1 MKMYFCVVFI
11 FFQLTN
17 PYMRRFLPILLL
29 LISISISF
37 GQLNSGSKLPSN
49 IKGTDINGKQVD
61 IFADLDAGR
70 TVILDVFATWCS
82 PCWSFHESGVL
93 KELHKKY
100 GPTGT
105 NTVSIYGIEG
115 DSDTTQEDLTSESD
129 NSWGDWTAGVNYSIV
144 DSDLFNNL
152 LKIPGFPTIYIIR
165 PDRTLMEI
173 PYTMRENLE
182 VWETLVKGEKQ
193 NNAVFT
199 DIQISPKVF
208 CVQSNLPA
216 VSLVNIGN
224 GPITNITLDLKKNGV
239 SNPKTY
245 NFTTPVKV
253 FELFEVAL
261 EGAKITETTDIN
273 ITISAVNGVSTD
285 PSEAALIE
293 TNFYRPLIK
302 KNKLIVKFT
311 TDFYP
316 GEISWQLKDN
326 KNRILKAVQ
335 YNPGNEDQDGGGG
348 ADALKTF
355 TYEIPIVNTDITC
368 MTFTTK
374 DTYGDGMIYFREE
387 DHWPGVEFYN
397 ADNELLKPVLIS
409 DFVFGT
415 TQGGAVATT
424 NSYVAADFTSSLDDQ
439 DFVQNLKV
447 YPNPVIDI
455 LNIDLTIKSG
465 IDYEV
470 FITDFMGATVTKVSK
485 NTNFLQVGD
494 LSSGMYFLNVRTKDG
509 VFAHKF
515 TKI

>member
-1 MKMYFCVVFI
+1 MYFCTVFI
-11 FFQLTN
+11 FLQLTN
-17 PYMRRFLPILLL
+17 PYMRRFLPFLLL
-29 LISISISF
+29 LFSISDSF
-37 GQLNSGSKLPSN
+37 GQLDSGSKLPEN

-199 DIQISPKVF
+199 DIQISPKAF

-239 SNPKTY
+239 SNSKTY
-245 NFTTPVKV
+245 TFTTPVKV
-253 FELFEVAL
+253 FELFDVTL
-261 EGAKITETTDIN
+261 EGAKITETSDIN
-273 ITISAVNGVSTD
+273 ITITAVNGVSSD

-293 TNFYRPLIK
+293 TDYYRPLIK
-302 KNKLIVKFT
+302 KK
-311 TDFYP
+311 
-316 GEISWQLKDN
+316 Q
-326 KNRILKAVQ
+326 
-335 YNPGNEDQDGGGG
+335 
-348 ADALKTF
+348 
-355 TYEIPIVNTDITC
+355 TYC
-368 MTFTTK
+368 K
-374 DTYGDGMIYFREE
+374 IYDRF
-387 DHWPGVEFYN
+387 
-397 ADNELLKPVLIS
+397 L
-409 DFVFGT
+409 
-415 TQGGAVATT
+415 
-424 NSYVAADFTSSLDDQ
+424 
-439 DFVQNLKV
+439 
-447 YPNPVIDI
+447 
-455 LNIDLTIKSG
+455 SG
-465 IDYEV
+465 RN
-470 FITDFMGATVTKVSK
+470 FMAIEG
-485 NTNFLQVGD
+485 Q
-494 LSSGMYFLNVRTKDG
+494 
-509 VFAHKF
+509 
-515 TKI
+515 